1 MFKRHVALTAIGGV
15 MLAAAAVAQTS
26 SPSNQPPSPQPT
38 APSTS
43 APAAPAPAA
52 ETAKAPENNLAGQGK
67 WRASKLMGVD
77 IYGPDNKKVGDVT
90 EVVFDKNGK
99 IDLVTVGVG
108 GFLGLGSKEVA
119 IPFDQVQW
127 SEEPMI
133 APAPAPSGGTGTGS
147 GAAGGSSA
155 MNSPPAAKR
164 GPEMYP
170 DHGKITMTKEQLTAA
185 PAVSYAA
192 R

>member
-1 MFKRHVALTAIGGV
+1 MNKRHVALTAIGGV
-15 MLAAAAVAQTS
+15 MLAAAAVAQTP

-38 APSTS
+38 APATS

-90 EVVFDKNGK
+90 EVVFDKAGK
-99 IDLVTVGVG
+99 IEIVTVGVG
-108 GFLGLGSKEVA
+108 GFLGIGAKDVA
-119 IPFDQVQW
+119 IPFEQVQW
-127 SEEPMI
+127 SEEPMVT
-133 APAPAPSGGTGTGS
+133 PAPAPSGAGTGS
-147 GAAGGSSA
+147 GSAGGSTA
-155 MNSPPAAKR
+155 MNAPAATKK

-170 DHGKITMTKEQLTAA
+170 DHGKITMTKEQLTSA
-185 PAVSYAA
+185 PAVTYAA

>member
-1 MFKRHVALTAIGGV
+1 MYKRHVALTAIGGV

-38 APSTS
+38 SPSTS
-43 APAAPAPAA
+43 EPAARAPAA
-52 ETAKAPENNLAGQGK
+52 ETKAPENNLAGQGK

-90 EVVFDKNGK
+90 EVVFDKTGK
-99 IDLVTVGVG
+99 IELVTVGVG
-108 GFLGLGSKEVA
+108 GFLGIGSKDVA
-119 IPFDQVQW
+119 IPFEQVQW
-127 SEEPMI
+127 SEEPMVT
-133 APAPAPSGGTGTGS
+133 PAPAPSGGTG
-147 GAAGGSSA
+147 AGGSSA
-155 MNSPPAAKR
+155 GGSTAMNAPPAAKK

-170 DHGKITMTKEQLTAA
+170 DHGKITMTKDQLTSA
-185 PAVSYAA
+185 PAVTYAA